1 MTTDRPFQTTAYK
14 HYGQLSRQRPAPQPY
29 RRLSYVNIFFT
40 VLLLAA
46 LAPLAYLL
54 VTGDFPGSRL
64 FYGLAEDSPAV
75 TTLLSLALD
84 LF

>member
-1 MTTDRPFQTTAYK
+1 MTTDQPFQTTAYK
-14 HYGQLSRQRPAPQPY
+14 HYGQLSRLAPAPTPY
-29 RRLSYVNIFFT
+29 RRLSYVNLAFT

-75 TTLLSLALD
+75 TTLLSVALD